1 MSEGIPD
8 KNLFMMCSALNLAA
22 VRKLPPGYHIRKCRD
37 DELEIWMD
45 FPFDDPLEAKRYRG
59 FMSSYFQNVYAD
71 KKKEFFDKCLFVCDL
86 QDRPIGTCFAWRAYD
101 KITTIHWFK
110 VLKPYE
116 GKGIGR
122 ALLSY
127 VMQSLSDSEFP
138 VFLHTQPSSYRAIK
152 LYADFGFELLSDP
165 SIGTRTNDLE
175 ECLVILQEVMPSDAF
190 QALKITK
197 APRFF
202 LEAVNT
208 SSIAQF

>member
-8 KNLFMMCSALNLAA
+8 INLFMMCTELNPSA
-22 VRKLPPGYHIRKCRD
+22 VRSLPTGFRIRKCREA
-37 DELEIWMD
+37 ELGIWMD
-45 FPFDDPLEAKRYRG
+45 FPFDNAGEAEKYRG
-59 FMSSYFQNVYAD
+59 FMSSFFQDVYSD
-71 KKKEFFDKCLFVCDL
+71 KKEVFFDRCLFVCDT
-86 QDRPIGTCFAWRAYD
+86 QDRPIATCFAWKAYE

-110 VLKPYE
+110 VLKQYE
-116 GKGIGR
+116 GFGIGR

-127 VMQSLSDSEFP
+127 VMQSLSMSEFP

-165 SIGTRTNDLE
+165 VIGTRRNDLE
-175 ECLVILQEVMPSDAF
+175 RCLPILQGIMPTDAF

-202 LEAVNT
+202 LEAVNS
-208 SSIAQF
+208 SSIEQF